1 MAMRERA
8 AVWAIGPLV
17 VSILLTGCLNQ
28 NISLNDYSRQ
38 LVKNDT
44 RPIQVALF
52 ATAGNS
58 GLQLT
63 TYENARLAGGSARQ
77 VSALREGR
85 QLASDLNLP
94 HPMAATRDLF
104 MRELKAKAGLYRF
117 QFLPETLDTK
127 IDDPVRLR
135 AELGHDRLLDFR
147 GSYHLVFLSTDSSR
161 YRLIYDGAARL
172 MDLNTGVT
180 FWQAKCHTEIADP
193 TGPTLADLRERRGA
207 KLQGWLQR
215 GAGECSRQLIQ
226 HFLGKKA

>member
-1 MAMRERA
+1 MAGKLRC
-8 AVWAIGPLV
+8 IGVLG
-17 VSILLTGCLNQ
+17 LLALGGCLNP
-28 NISLNDYSRQ
+28 NVALNDYSRQ
-38 LVKNDT
+38 LIRNDT

-52 ATAGNS
+52 TTAGNS

-77 VSALREGR
+77 ALALREGR
-85 QLASDLNLP
+85 ELANDLNLP
-94 HPMAATRDLF
+94 HPMATTRDLF
-104 MRELKAKAGLYRF
+104 VRDLKAKAGLYRF
-117 QFLPETLDTK
+117 KVLPETLDTK
-127 IDDPVRLR
+127 LDEPLKLR
-135 AELGHDRLLDFR
+135 DELGHDRLLDFR
-147 GSYHLVFLSTDSSR
+147 GTYHLVFLSSDHTR
-161 YRLIYDGAARL
+161 YRLIYDGTARL
-172 MDLNTGVT
+172 MDLNTGVI